1 MYFLLAE
8 IIQPINCVLV
18 SENVPSISIVLS
30 ERRSNDLKGV
40 LAIENNVKGNFY
52 TYKPTKEE
60 PSSWSFEKPNI
71 KFNGEAIL
79 LKGNEIWHPYNSKI
93 KAYEVNKVFFSGLS
107 SNFSKVTNE
116 RDLLKAASGFFK
128 IGSGCLGGRVKK
140 G

>member
-40 LAIENNVKGNFY
+40 LTIENNVKGNFY

-60 PSSWSFEKPNI
+60 PSSWGFEKPNI
-71 KFNGEAIL
+71 KFNGEKKYFYISSSW
-79 LKGNEIWHPYNSKI
+79 KKNI
-93 KAYEVNKVFFSGLS
+93 FF
-107 SNFSKVTNE
+107 TNY
-116 RDLLKAASGFFK
+116 S
-128 IGSGCLGGRVKK
+128 I
-140 G
+140 